1 MLSRRLLREIYVP
14 LPSCRWQGF
23 VDYYKNSTVKVK
35 LFSRLIR
42 HHNFKGVEAVITPYI
57 LEEARGIRRL

>member
-1 MLSRRLLREIYVP
+1 VKVTCHYRLALRKV
-14 LPSCRWQGF
+14 F
-23 VDYYKNSTVKVK
+23 VNYYMNSTAKVK

-42 HHNFKGVEAVITPYI
+42 HHNFKGMEVVITPYI